1 MAKIFEAFLAAGVK
15 PAFGAKDQDAGNL
28 WPKDREVVYGGSQVP
43 GHTLLGDLD

>member
-28 WPKDREVVYGGSQVP
+28 WPKDRGGIWRLP
-43 GHTLLGDLD
+43 GARPYTLGGP